1 MGHMKEGLFLKFLLR
16 TFDHI
21 VVFILLIHLCGG
33 QSQRVMTMV
42 GDDVVLPCQLKPPTD
57 AAPMILEWGRPDLN
71 PRFVFVWH
79 NGQELLVDQNK
90 AYKGRTSLSIDKLK
104 RGDISLKISKVK
116 ISDEGT
122 YRCYIPKLYKEY
134 FVELVVGAVSSPGIS
149 LVGIDRSSSGVI
161 LQCESKCWN
170 PEPEMFW
177 LDGEGN
183 LLSAGPTETVRGP
196 DDLYTVSSRVTVEK
210 RHNNNFTCR
219 VQQKNINQTRETYI
233 HVPDDFFM
241 APSSCA
247 AFVTTSVLFA
257 FMFILVVVIF
267 VLKWRQHKHEQ
278 RLLKEGEDTRVQLTE
293 SKKMVDLEKEK
304 AKLNEELQKEA
315 EEQKHLEQQ
324 IDKLKEHKKELLNQK
339 GQITVQEEKTM
350 KLMEENETKSNS
362 VEKEISEKEGDKT
375 VNRAQGYLKLKE
387 IIKAINWSLDERKQ
401 EEQKVGVA
409 IDKVMKMTDIEVLRM
424 TNKNKQ
430 LQSHVEEINE
440 QLEKINRQQDEIQEK
455 LKSETKEKK
464 EDNKTNLLTHD
475 QVI

>member
-1 MGHMKEGLFLKFLLR
+1 
-16 TFDHI
+16 
-21 VVFILLIHLCGG
+21 
-33 QSQRVMTMV
+33 MTMV

-57 AAPMILEWGRPDLN
+57 AVPMILEWERPDLN
-71 PRFVFVWH
+71 PRFVFMRY
-79 NGQELLVDQNK
+79 NGQEFLVDQNE
-90 AYKGRTSLSIDKLK
+90 AYNGRTSLSIDKLK
-104 RGDISLKISKVK
+104 HGDISLKISKVK

-122 YRCYIPKLYKEY
+122 YRCYIPKLNKEY

-161 LQCESKCWN
+161 LQCESKRWY

-196 DDLYTVSSRVTVEK
+196 DGLYTVSSRVTVEK

-219 VQQKNINQTRETYI
+219 VQQNNINQTRETHI
-233 HVPDDFFM
+233 HVP
-241 APSSCA
+241 
-247 AFVTTSVLFA
+247 
-257 FMFILVVVIF
+257 
-267 VLKWRQHKHEQ
+267 EQ

-315 EEQKHLEQQ
+315 EEQKHLEQL
-324 IDKLKEHKKELLNQK
+324 INKLKEQKTEFLNQK
-339 GQITVQEEKTM
+339 GQITVKEERTM
-350 KLMEENETKSNS
+350 KLMEENETKFNL

-387 IIKAINWSLDERKQ
+387 IIKAINWSLEERKQ
-401 EEQKVGVA
+401 EEQTLEA
-409 IDKVMKMTDIEVLRM
+409 TIDKGVKMTDIEVLRM
-424 TNKNKQ
+424 TNKNEQ
-430 LQSHVEEINE
+430 LQSHMEEINE

-464 EDNKTNLLTHD
+464 EDNKTNLLTHN